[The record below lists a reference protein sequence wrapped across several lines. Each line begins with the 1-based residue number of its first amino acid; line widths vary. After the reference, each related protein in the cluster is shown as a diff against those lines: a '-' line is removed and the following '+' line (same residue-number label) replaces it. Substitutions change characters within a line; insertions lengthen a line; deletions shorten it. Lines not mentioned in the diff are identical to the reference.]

1 MKLRLAA
8 AIPVYLLIY
17 TLCYFSA
24 YLLRFDFSIADQFLA
39 RFMATLPYVLLLKLS
54 MNFVT
59 GEWRR
64 AFRYASIGDV
74 FNVFVGASATA
85 ALLYVANFVFF
96 IDTAIPR
103 SVILIDM
110 TLTILSA
117 GLLRM
122 SVRLFREQLLPSL
135 SREQRKRTLIY
146 HSDKEGIGIL
156 RTLQATGGDF
166 QVVAFVDE
174 SPRNVNS
181 VIAGI
186 PVYPSNLGWKRL
198 AQKLR
203 AQHILIPGTVPGR
216 VMREL
221 VKQCAQAGL
230 KTHIIP
236 TVPELVDGRYKVSVR
251 DVTVSD
257 LLRRE
262 PAQLDFEAIRDYVS
276 NKRVLVTGAA
286 GSIGSELCRQ
296 IVDLNPAS
304 LVAVDQSEFGMF
316 TIQQELQLRRPDVPL
331 HLAIADVA
339 NRPSMSRIFEAREP
353 QLVFHAAAYKH
364 VPLMEDNPVEA
375 IRNNILGTKV
385 LVDLSGEHG
394 VERFVFIST
403 DKAVRP
409 SNVMGATKL
418 VSEKYVQAGSRKCDT
433 QYISVRFGNV
443 LNSAGSVVPTF
454 RRQIA
459 AGGPITVTHPDMER
473 FFMIIPEAVQLVL
486 QAGAIGSAGDVLILE
501 MGEPVKIID
510 LAKDMICLSGL
521 SFPDDIDIEFTG
533 IRPGEKLREELFY
546 FAEEGTKKVHDKIF
560 CASREAP
567 QSAQMEIDIS
577 SLLQATTVSDLEA
590 TRVLREIVARY
601 VAADDAPKR
610 LKSAA

>member
-1 MKLRLAA
+1 MKLRLAVA
-8 AIPVYLLIY
+8 VPAYLLIY

-24 YLLRFDFSIADQFLA
+24 YSLRFDFSIADEYLA
-39 RFMATLPYVLLLKLS
+39 RFTATLPFVLVLKLAII
-54 MNFVT
+54 FTT

-64 AFRYASIGDV
+64 VFRYASIGDV
-74 FNVFVGASATA
+74 VNVFVGASATA
-85 ALLYVANFVFF
+85 ALLYVSNFLFF

-110 TLTILSA
+110 VLTILSA
-117 GLLRM
+117 GMLRI
-122 SVRLFREQLLPSL
+122 SVRLLREQVLPSF

-146 HSDKEGIGIL
+146 RSNKEGIGIL

-174 SPRNVNS
+174 SPENGSS

-186 PVYPSNLGWKRL
+186 PVYTSEVGWQRL

-203 AQHILIPGTVPGR
+203 AQHILVPSTVPGG

-221 VKQCAQAGL
+221 VSQCAQAGL

-262 PAQLDFEAIRDYVS
+262 TAEPDFEAIRDYVS

-296 IVDLNPAS
+296 IIDLKPAS
-304 LVAVDQSEFGMF
+304 LVVVDQSEFGMF
-316 TIQQELQLRRPDVPL
+316 TIQQELQQRCPDVPL

-385 LVDLSGEHG
+385 LVDLSGESN

-454 RRQIA
+454 RQQIA
-459 AGGPITVTHPDMER
+459 AGGPITVTHPEMER

-501 MGEPVKIID
+501 MGDPVKIVD

-521 SFPDDIDIEFTG
+521 SFPDDIDIEFSG
-533 IRPGEKLREELFY
+533 IRPGREELFY
-546 FAEEGTKKVHDKIF
+546 YAEEGTKKVHDKIF

-567 QSAQMEIDIS
+567 QTVQMENDIKR
-577 SLLQATTVSDLEA
+577 LLEATTVSDREA
-590 TRVLREIVARY
+590 TRVLRETVARY
-601 VAADDAPKR
+601 VADDDAPNQ

>member
-1 MKLRLAA
+1 MKLRLAVA
-8 AIPVYLLIY
+8 VPAYLLIY

-24 YLLRFDFSIADQFLA
+24 YSLRFDFSIADEFFA
-39 RFMATLPYVLLLKLS
+39 RFTATLPFVLALKLS
-54 MNFVT
+54 IIFTT

-64 AFRYASIGDV
+64 AFRYASMGDV
-74 FNVFVGASATA
+74 VNVFVGSAVAA
-85 ALLYVANFVFF
+85 ALLYVSNFLFF
-96 IDTAIPR
+96 IDAAIPR

-110 TLTILSA
+110 VLTILSA
-117 GLLRM
+117 GMVRI
-122 SVRLFREQLLPSL
+122 SVRLLREQVLPSF

-146 HSDKEGIGIL
+146 RSNKEGIGIL

-174 SPRNVNS
+174 SPENGSS
-181 VIAGI
+181 VIAGV
-186 PVYPSNLGWKRL
+186 PVYTSDVGWLRL

-203 AQHILIPGTVPGR
+203 AQHILVPSTVPGG

-221 VKQCAQAGL
+221 VSQCAQAGL

-262 PAQLDFEAIRDYVS
+262 PAELDFEAIRDYVS

-296 IVDLNPAS
+296 IIDLKPAS
-304 LVAVDQSEFGMF
+304 LVVVDQSEFGMF
-316 TIQQELQLRRPDVPL
+316 TIQQELEQRCPDVPL

-385 LVDLSGEHG
+385 LVDLSGDCN

-418 VSEKYVQAGSRKCDT
+418 VSEKYVQSGSRKCDT

-454 RRQIA
+454 RQQIA
-459 AGGPITVTHPDMER
+459 AGGPITVTHPEMER

-486 QAGAIGSAGDVLILE
+486 QAGAIGAAGDVLILE
-501 MGEPVKIID
+501 MGEPVKIVD

-521 SFPDDIDIEFTG
+521 SFPDDIDIEFSG

-546 FAEEGTKKVHDKIF
+546 YAEEGTKKVHDKIF

-567 QSAQMEIDIS
+567 QTVQMDNDIR
-577 SLLQATTVSDLEA
+577 SLLEATTVSDLEA
-590 TRVLREIVARY
+590 MRVLRETVERY
-601 VAADDAPKR
+601 VADDDTPNR

>member
-1 MKLRLAA
+1 MKLRLAVA
-8 AIPVYLLIY
+8 VPAYLLIY

-24 YLLRFDFSIADQFLA
+24 YSLRFDFSIADEFFA
-39 RFMATLPYVLLLKLS
+39 RFTATLPFVLALKLS
-54 MNFVT
+54 IIFTT

-64 AFRYASIGDV
+64 AFRYASMGDV
-74 FNVFVGASATA
+74 VNVFVGSAVAA
-85 ALLYVANFVFF
+85 ALLYVSNFLFF
-96 IDTAIPR
+96 IDAAIPR

-110 TLTILSA
+110 VLTILSA
-117 GLLRM
+117 GMVRI
-122 SVRLFREQLLPSL
+122 SVRLLREQVLPSF

-146 HSDKEGIGIL
+146 RSNKEGIGIL

-174 SPRNVNS
+174 SPENGSS
-181 VIAGI
+181 VIAGV
-186 PVYPSNLGWKRL
+186 PVYTSDVGWLRL

-203 AQHILIPGTVPGR
+203 AQHILVPSTVPGG

-221 VKQCAQAGL
+221 VSQCAQAGL

-262 PAQLDFEAIRDYVS
+262 PAELDFEAIRDYVS

-296 IVDLNPAS
+296 IIDLKPAS
-304 LVAVDQSEFGMF
+304 LVVVDQSEFGMF
-316 TIQQELQLRRPDVPL
+316 TIQQELEQRCPDVPL

-385 LVDLSGEHG
+385 LVDLSGDCN

-418 VSEKYVQAGSRKCDT
+418 VSEKYVQSGSRKCDT

-454 RRQIA
+454 RQQIA
-459 AGGPITVTHPDMER
+459 AGGPITVTHPEMER

-486 QAGAIGSAGDVLILE
+486 QAGAIGAAGDVLILE
-501 MGEPVKIID
+501 MGEPVKIVD

-521 SFPDDIDIEFTG
+521 SFPDDIDIEFSG

-546 FAEEGTKKVHDKIF
+546 YAEEGTKKVHDKIF

-567 QSAQMEIDIS
+567 QTVQMDNDIR
-577 SLLQATTVSDLEA
+577 SLL
-590 TRVLREIVARY
+590 
-601 VAADDAPKR
+601 
-610 LKSAA
+610 

>member
-198 AQKLR
+198 AQIGR
-203 AQHILIPGTVPGR
+203 A
-216 VMREL
+216 
-221 VKQCAQAGL
+221 
-230 KTHIIP
+230 
-236 TVPELVDGRYKVSVR
+236 
-251 DVTVSD
+251 
-257 LLRRE
+257 
-262 PAQLDFEAIRDYVS
+262 
-276 NKRVLVTGAA
+276 
-286 GSIGSELCRQ
+286 
-296 IVDLNPAS
+296 
-304 LVAVDQSEFGMF
+304 
-316 TIQQELQLRRPDVPL
+316 
-331 HLAIADVA
+331 
-339 NRPSMSRIFEAREP
+339 
-353 QLVFHAAAYKH
+353 H
-364 VPLMEDNPVEA
+364 V
-375 IRNNILGTKV
+375 
-385 LVDLSGEHG
+385 
-394 VERFVFIST
+394 
-403 DKAVRP
+403 
-409 SNVMGATKL
+409 
-418 VSEKYVQAGSRKCDT
+418 
-433 QYISVRFGNV
+433 
-443 LNSAGSVVPTF
+443 
-454 RRQIA
+454 
-459 AGGPITVTHPDMER
+459 
-473 FFMIIPEAVQLVL
+473 
-486 QAGAIGSAGDVLILE
+486 
-501 MGEPVKIID
+501 
-510 LAKDMICLSGL
+510 
-521 SFPDDIDIEFTG
+521 
-533 IRPGEKLREELFY
+533 
-546 FAEEGTKKVHDKIF
+546 
-560 CASREAP
+560 
-567 QSAQMEIDIS
+567 
-577 SLLQATTVSDLEA
+577 
-590 TRVLREIVARY
+590 
-601 VAADDAPKR
+601 
-610 LKSAA
+610 